1 MKLAYESHDVL
12 NLSLDLALRPGD
24 VWQPVCHSNSIVL
37 AILQRIRIFSEDS
50 VVTYNSVRE
59 TAELVLD
66 YSQRPQY
73 FFVCC

>member
-12 NLSLDLALRPGD
+12 NLSLDLALRSRD
-24 VWQPVCHSNSIVL
+24 VWQPVCHSHSIVL

-66 YSQRPQY
+66 YSKRSQY